1 MLVKI
6 LGIFDLITA
15 CSILALSFNLAIPH
29 GIIIFFIVI
38 LLAKGAFI
46 LTKSIASVIDLF
58 AALILILSLFYALPY
73 ALFFI
78 AAILLLQKGF
88 FSLV

>member
-6 LGIFDLITA
+6 LGIFDLIA
-15 CSILALSFNLAIPH
+15 ALLILALSFRLAIPQ
-29 GIIIFFIVI
+29 GIIIFFIIV

-46 LTKSIASVIDLF
+46 LTKSIASGLDLF
-58 AALILILSLFYALPY
+58 AALVLILSLFYTLPY

-78 AAILLLQKGF
+78 AAILLLQKGIL
-88 FSLV
+88 SLM